1 MGFWKY
7 RTPVQCLITT
17 MSKLTVTSNS
27 SRFCPPHYSKVQL
40 TDKKYLYILKK
51 KKSLA
56 GQKNL
61 RLRGLQLGNATDV
74 RMKTLCGQEL
84 K

>member
-51 KKSLA
+51 KKNLLLAKKICVCGGCSL
-56 GQKNL
+56 GM
-61 RLRGLQLGNATDV
+61 QL
-74 RMKTLCGQEL
+74 M
-84 K
+84 